1 MTTDGDGIPE
11 LTEAEKI
18 RSQAIESDTSAMS
31 EALNNLSATPE
42 DVDAAFVRLA
52 ALDIDPHKR
61 RNALRIPPDAGEHAA
76 AIEAILRRVPD
87 GHGRYLSVDAG
98 WYTLVIA
105 TDAQLTRLDSHYRVL
120 QIKEKFGTLRYYC
133 QASGDDPDPE
143 LLDAMDAITDDA
155 ERASTLICEHC
166 GALGILHR
174 SRRIRVKTL
183 CNTCAG
189 RLGYPPA

>member
-18 RSQAIESDTSAMS
+18 LSQAIESDTTAMG
-31 EALNNLSATPE
+31 EALNNLTATPE
-42 DVDAAFVRLA
+42 DVDASFVRLA

-87 GHGRYLSVDAG
+87 GHGRYLSVDGG

-120 QIKEKFGTLRYYC
+120 QIIKEKFGTLRYYC

-155 ERASTLICEHC
+155 ERASTLICERC
-166 GALGILHR
+166 GALGILHC
-174 SRRIRVKTL
+174 SRRIRV
-183 CNTCAG
+183 
-189 RLGYPPA
+189 